1 MNAENERE
9 KFLERA
15 VRITPSIGA
24 RLVTEE
30 GIYSRA
36 PSKKEENRFVAS
48 LDVEQRRA
56 LTSIL
61 EHERRSAIFD
71 TLVQLHE
78 AVVID
83 GWLIQKDGIT
93 IPADRDDYTLFQD
106 YLTKLDDAKTA

>member
-1 MNAENERE
+1 MNAEKERE

-24 RLVTEE
+24 RLVIEE

-48 LDVEQRRA
+48 LDGEQRRT
-56 LTSIL
+56 LMSIL
-61 EHERRSAIFD
+61 QHERRSAIFD
-71 TLVQLHE
+71 MLVQFHE

-83 GWLIQKDGIT
+83 GWSLQKEGVP

-106 YLTKLDDAKTA
+106 YLTKLTDEEEA